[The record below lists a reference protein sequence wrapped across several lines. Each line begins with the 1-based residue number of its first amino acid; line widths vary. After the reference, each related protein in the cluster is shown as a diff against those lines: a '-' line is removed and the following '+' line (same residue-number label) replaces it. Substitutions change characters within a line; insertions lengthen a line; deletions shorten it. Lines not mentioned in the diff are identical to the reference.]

1 MYKAFTSAGDVVRRD
16 ASIMFG
22 DVTGKWTDKYWP
34 SNKYPYCYK
43 LRSQEAG
50 NIVIFRLPEAILL
63 LAEAENELGNI
74 GEAKN
79 LVNKIRKRVDLADT
93 PANTK
98 DAMRLAIENENRFE
112 FAFEGKRW
120 MDLKRRGR
128 FIQVMR
134 SASDHQNAYASRLNE
149 NKLVW
154 PIPQSELDLNVN
166 LVQNPG
172 Y

>member
-1 MYKAFTSAGDVVRRD
+1 M
-16 ASIMFG
+16 
-22 DVTGKWTDKYWP
+22 
-34 SNKYPYCYK
+34 
-43 LRSQEAG
+43 
-50 NIVIFRLPEAILL
+50 
-63 LAEAENELGNI
+63 
-74 GEAKN
+74 
-79 LVNKIRKRVDLADT
+79 ADT

-98 DAMRLAIENENRFE
+98 DVMRLAIENENRFE